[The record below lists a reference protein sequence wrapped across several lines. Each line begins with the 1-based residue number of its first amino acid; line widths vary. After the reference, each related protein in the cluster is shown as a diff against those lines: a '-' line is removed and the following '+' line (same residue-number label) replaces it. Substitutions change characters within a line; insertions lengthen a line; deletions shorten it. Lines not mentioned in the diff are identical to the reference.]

1 MCMDVILLFV
11 VMSSYQ
17 FGRGVTTSGDPF
29 FTFNFTGQFN
39 RLPYL
44 NSTKIPS
51 YTGTSIEV
59 RYAAVDISS
68 PIHNFYSIDG
78 NILSSFSP
86 LQTNLSGTYL
96 YNQSLF
102 NVTGL
107 KNTEHTFKVTM
118 AFVFVRSVL
127 LMPKGELKQSLLR
140 SSTT

>member
-1 MCMDVILLFV
+1 MDVVLLFV

-17 FGRGVTTSGDPF
+17 FGRGFPTTDGDPF

-44 NSTKIPS
+44 NSIRSPS
-51 YTGTSIEV
+51 CTGTSIEV
-59 RYAAVDISS
+59 RYVAEVSLRR
-68 PIHNFYSIDG
+68 HFYYSIDG
-78 NILSSFSP
+78 DKSLLSWYP
-86 LQTNLSGTYL
+86 LQTNLSGPFL

-107 KNTEHTFKVTM
+107 KNTEHTFQLNMGVI
-118 AFVFVRSVL
+118 FVRSVL
-127 LMPKGELKQSLLR
+127 LMPKGELKQSLLH